1 MSKTLLEVFS
11 GKSSTKRT
19 NKNNRLRG
27 KAWEKRIAAV
37 LKGKRNLDKSR
48 PHTDVE
54 TKTHVY
60 EIKSTTQ
67 ACPSW
72 LAKAWN
78 QGEMAA
84 EESEKELGGVVKI
97 WTNNGGNARA
107 FLITEIDLGS

>member
-1 MSKTLLEVFS
+1 MQDQT
-11 GKSSTKRT
+11 RT

-27 KAWEKRIAAV
+27 KAWERRIAQV
-37 LKGKRNLDKSR
+37 VGGKRNLDKSR

-54 TKTHVY
+54 NATHVF

-67 ACPSW
+67 AIPSW
-72 LAKAWN
+72 LSRAWN
-78 QGEMAA
+78 QGVLAA

-107 FLITEIDLGS
+107 FLITEIDLSS